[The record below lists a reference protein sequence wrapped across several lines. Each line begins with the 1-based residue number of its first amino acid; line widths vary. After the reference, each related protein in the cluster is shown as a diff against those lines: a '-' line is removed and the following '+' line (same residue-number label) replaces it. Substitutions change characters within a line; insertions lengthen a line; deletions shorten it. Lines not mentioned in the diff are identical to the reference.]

1 MLLCD
6 GAPVLQ
12 QMEVSVGLNH
22 QEGTGSCCTAT
33 SEACQQLSIVVVWM
47 MLDIRESV
55 SQFAAMCS
63 CHYTEDTP
71 LHLKTILMKG
81 ETEGRSCQ
89 SHCNVWLL
97 WGGKREQSIHSLGH
111 RAAEKHPAGF
121 AGEDHYQERSFTS
134 SCTPLLSPAIPSH
147 PIFPCTHTHKCGVG
161 AVRSQLSS

>member
-55 SQFAAMCS
+55 SQFAAMRS

-97 WGGKREQSIHSLGH
+97 WGGQREQL
-111 RAAEKHPAGF
+111 EVF
-121 AGEDHYQERSFTS
+121 WEWERSIAIATHS
-134 SCTPLLSPAIPSH
+134 SYVWH
-147 PIFPCTHTHKCGVG
+147 P
-161 AVRSQLSS
+161 

>member
-1 MLLCD
+1 MQ
-6 GAPVLQ
+6 A
-12 QMEVSVGLNH
+12 S
-22 QEGTGSCCTAT
+22 AW
-33 SEACQQLSIVVVWM
+33 QLSLLTSLQSEFCM
-47 MLDIRESV
+47 GPCSKSSHRE
-55 SQFAAMCS
+55 AK
-63 CHYTEDTP
+63 TE
-71 LHLKTILMKG
+71 
-81 ETEGRSCQ
+81 R
-89 SHCNVWLL
+89 